1 MTRRAALVAF
11 AGAIRLRPES
21 LAGQSAARL
30 LERAFPNRDISYLLL
45 DFAAGDLAASRWP
58 RPNEPAAL
66 GSLVKPFT
74 ALAYGEQ
81 HAFRYPDLVCRGTVD
96 GCWLPDG
103 HGRLS
108 LVQAIA
114 NSCNA
119 WFLSIASVLDVES
132 VSRVAIRFGLAPPPP
147 DATFD
152 SFIGLGTQWP
162 VAPVALLSAYRE
174 LAARRS
180 DPRIAPLFEGMRLSA
195 RNGTARAV
203 GPRCYAKTGTAVCGH
218 VPRGMGDGY
227 AIALY
232 PLESPRQALLTGV
245 HGTTGAHAAQ
255 VCGRMLAA
263 LRSLPA

>member
-1 MTRRAALVAF
+1 MTRRAALLAF
-11 AGAIRLRPES
+11 AGATSLRPDS

-30 LERAFPNRDISYLLL
+30 LERAFPDRDISYLLL
-45 DFAAGDLAASRWP
+45 DFGVGDLAASRWP
-58 RPNEPAAL
+58 RPNEPAGL

-74 ALAYGEQ
+74 ALAYGEH
-81 HAFRYPDLVCRGTVD
+81 HAFSYPELVCRGTVD

-114 NSCNA
+114 RSCNA

-132 VSRVAIRFGLAPPPP
+132 VSRVAIRFGLTPPPP
-147 DATFD
+147 DATYD
-152 SFIGLGTQWP
+152 SFL
-162 VAPVALLSAYRE
+162 
-174 LAARRS
+174 
-180 DPRIAPLFEGMRLSA
+180 
-195 RNGTARAV
+195 
-203 GPRCYAKTGTAVCGH
+203 GH
-218 VPRGMGDGY
+218 VPRGMGDGS